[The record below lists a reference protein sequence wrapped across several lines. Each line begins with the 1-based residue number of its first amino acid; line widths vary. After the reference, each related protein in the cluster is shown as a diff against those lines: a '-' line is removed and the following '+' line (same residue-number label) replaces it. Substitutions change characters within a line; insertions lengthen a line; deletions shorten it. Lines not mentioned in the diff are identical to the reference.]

1 MKELIEILDAM
12 DRFAGEGQQLALATI
27 VGVRGSTY
35 RRAGARLLLTRG
47 QQMVGNISGGC
58 LESDVMVVADEVMDA
73 HVPRLV
79 SYDLTA
85 DDDAVWGLGLGCNG
99 AIDVFVE
106 PVNPAAGVFGLLREA
121 IAREQTLAVVTVLDG
136 PAAGGRIV
144 VRADG
149 SASGSLG
156 DAAVDPRAVRAAQ
169 AVIDEGT
176 SRQQTLSSP
185 SGDLRVF
192 IEILRPPIRLVVCGA
207 GHDAIPVVQQAASL
221 GWRTVVV
228 DQRQRF
234 LGPER
239 FPGAQRF
246 IHAEPEDA
254 AGQVPIDDRTY
265 VVIMTHNYLHDR
277 ALLRG
282 FLATDAM
289 YIGML
294 GPRARTEKML
304 SELGPEGL
312 RLLERDRARVYGP
325 VGLDIGSETPEEIAV
340 AVCGEILAADTGRAG
355 GFLRQR
361 LGPIHATASSL
372 RAPKGAKQSQS

>member
-1 MKELIEILDAM
+1 MKELTEILDAM

-47 QQMVGNISGGC
+47 QQMGGNISGGC

-85 DDDAVWGLGLGCNG
+85 DDDAVWGLGLGCSG

-169 AVIDEGT
+169 AVIDGGT

-192 IEILRPPIRLVVCGA
+192 IEVLRPP
-207 GHDAIPVVQQAASL
+207 
-221 GWRTVVV
+221 
-228 DQRQRF
+228 
-234 LGPER
+234 
-239 FPGAQRF
+239 
-246 IHAEPEDA
+246 
-254 AGQVPIDDRTY
+254 
-265 VVIMTHNYLHDR
+265 
-277 ALLRG
+277 
-282 FLATDAM
+282 
-289 YIGML
+289 
-294 GPRARTEKML
+294 
-304 SELGPEGL
+304 
-312 RLLERDRARVYGP
+312 
-325 VGLDIGSETPEEIAV
+325 
-340 AVCGEILAADTGRAG
+340 
-355 GFLRQR
+355 
-361 LGPIHATASSL
+361 
-372 RAPKGAKQSQS
+372 